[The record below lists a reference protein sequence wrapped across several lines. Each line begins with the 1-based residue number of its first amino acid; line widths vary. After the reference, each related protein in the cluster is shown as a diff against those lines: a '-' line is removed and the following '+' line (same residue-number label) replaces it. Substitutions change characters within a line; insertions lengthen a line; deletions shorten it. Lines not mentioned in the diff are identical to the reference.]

1 MPRFESN
8 SPHRLCGER
17 CRPFALC
24 LLTTWLLLGSIDSL
38 SAQELAES
46 DDRPAGTVETPVELS
61 AEQIKQESEADSNA
75 VSESTDGDRSDPE
88 PVSGE
93 SGEENAVDINPLSK
107 KSEEQ
112 DTPNSADSEPAIETE
127 STVQVVGESLPIVIE
142 IVADSTSNGDL
153 EVNTEPA
160 KHLSAEDL
168 PANEVPAE
176 EVPAEE
182 VPAEEVSTEPAVGP
196 SKELEAVI
204 DVLHESAESVIETET
219 EASVDTP
226 SGSFLRIVEPG
237 DYSADAIK
245 EDVDEVI
252 SPSDVDAAG
261 ISLDPAPSLAEL
273 RQRRAAELARL
284 RSIRLQQQIR
294 YGYSPLRPRWN
305 AIPMMSSRYSK
316 PVILVPIY
324 TRKTN

>member
-46 DDRPAGTVETPVELS
+46 DDRPVGTVETPVELS
-61 AEQIKQESEADSNA
+61 VEQIKQESEADSKA
-75 VSESTDGDRSDPE
+75 VSGSTDGDRSNPE

-93 SGEENAVDINPLSK
+93 SGEEIAVDTNPLSK
-107 KSEEQ
+107 ESEEQ
-112 DTPNSADSEPAIETE
+112 DTPNSEDSEPAIETE

-142 IVADSTSNGDL
+142 IDADSTSNGDL
-153 EVNTEPA
+153 EVNTKPA
-160 KHLSAEDL
+160 KDLSAED
-168 PANEVPAE
+168 
-176 EVPAEE
+176 
-182 VPAEEVSTEPAVGP
+182 VPAEEVSAEEIPTEPAVGP

-237 DYSADAIK
+237 DYAADQIK

-261 ISLDPAPSLAEL
+261 ISLDPAPSPAEL

>member
-61 AEQIKQESEADSNA
+61 VEQIKQESEADSNA
-75 VSESTDGDRSDPE
+75 VSESTDGDRSNPE
-88 PVSGE
+88 SVSGE
-93 SGEENAVDINPLSK
+93 SGEENAVDTNPLSK

-112 DTPNSADSEPAIETE
+112 DTPNSEDSEPAMETE

-142 IVADSTSNGDL
+142 IDADSTSNGDL

-160 KHLSAEDL
+160 KDL
-168 PANEVPAE
+168 PAEVVSAE
-176 EVPAEE
+176 EIP
-182 VPAEEVSTEPAVGP
+182 TEPVVGP

-252 SPSDVDAAG
+252 SPSDVDAAA
-261 ISLDPAPSLAEL
+261 ISLDPAPSLSEL